1 MIREDPA
8 HNASHLLWVYNASP
22 AVALGVTTRLEV
34 TRALRKLGWRV
45 TLLLEGPAGDD
56 NVGGVEVLCIPK
68 PQVYLL
74 GYCLF
79 HARLLRLIARD
90 WKTVDVVLFHQMSAP
105 WLLPLRLV
113 RRLLG
118 GERPLLVM
126 DTRDL
131 NPIGH
136 GLKFRLRIGFYSLVH
151 RLANRWADGQTAIT
165 PRMAELVRIPPSHLW
180 GTWPSGVDIERFAW
194 VQDSRQ
200 WPVPG
205 DPVHLTYIGAL
216 FRERNLLPLCRAVEQ
231 ANAEGMKF
239 VLSIVGRGPE
249 SSILEEFA
257 SRTRGTIR
265 ISPPLPHDQI
275 PERLRQAHVGV
286 SLLDLDVKRFQGSS
300 PIKLFEYMG
309 AGLPLLCTPN
319 DCHTEVIGN
328 GSYAFWAEN
337 VSEELL
343 VAALRRVWDGRASLR
358 QMGKEASKQAESWT
372 WQGAARKLKT
382 ALELGCAKH
391 RSEDR

>member
-1 MIREDPA
+1 MSHEDAA
-8 HNASHLLWVYNASP
+8 HDASHLLWVYNASP

-45 TLLLEGPAGDD
+45 TLLLEGPAGHES
-56 NVGGVEVLCIPK
+56 VGGVEVLCIPK

-74 GYCLF
+74 GYCAF
-79 HARLLRLIARD
+79 HTRLLRLIARD
-90 WKTVDVVLFHQMSAP
+90 WTTADVVLFHQMSAP
-105 WLLPLRLV
+105 WILPLRLV

-118 GERPLLVM
+118 RERPLLVM

-165 PRMAELVRIPPSHLW
+165 PRMAELVRIPHSRLW
-180 GTWPSGVDIERFAW
+180 GTWPSGVDTERFAS
-194 VQDSRQ
+194 VQDSRE
-200 WPVPG
+200 WPAAE
-205 DPVHLTYIGAL
+205 DPIHLTYIGAL
-216 FRERNLLPLCRAVEQ
+216 FRERNLLPLCGAVEQ

-249 SSILEEFA
+249 SSILEQFA
-257 SRTRGTIR
+257 SRTGGTIR
-265 ISPPLPHDQI
+265 VSPPLPHDQI
-275 PERLRQAHVGV
+275 PERLGQAHVGV
-286 SLLDLDVKRFQGSS
+286 SLLDLDVERFQGSS

-319 DCHTEVIGN
+319 QCHTEVIRN
-328 GSYAFWAEN
+328 GSYAFWVEDL
-337 VSEELL
+337 SEELL
-343 VAALRRVWDGRASLR
+343 LAALRRLWDGRASLP
-358 QMGKEASKQAESWT
+358 QMGEEAAKQAQFWT
-372 WQGAARKLKT
+372 WQDAARKLKT
-382 ALELGCAKH
+382 ALERGCARH
-391 RSEDR
+391 QSED

>member
-1 MIREDPA
+1 VSREEQPCDA
-8 HNASHLLWVYNASP
+8 RHVLWVYNASP
-22 AVALGVTTRLEV
+22 TVALGVTTRLAV
-34 TRALRKLGWRV
+34 TRELRKLGWRV
-45 TLLLEGPAGDD
+45 TLLLEGPTGHH

-74 GYCLF
+74 GYCMF
-79 HARLLRLIARD
+79 HIRLLRLIAEH
-90 WKTVDVVLFHQMSAP
+90 WTTVDVVLFHQMSAP

-118 GERPLLVM
+118 RERPLLVM

-136 GLKFRLRIGFYSLVH
+136 GLRFRLRIAFYNLVH

-165 PRMAELVRIPPSHLW
+165 PRMAELVQVPPSGLW
-180 GTWPSGVDIERFAW
+180 GTWPSGVDTERFRT
-194 VQDSRQ
+194 VQDSRK
-200 WPVPG
+200 WPAAEG
-205 DPVHLTYIGAL
+205 PVHLAYIGAL

-249 SSILEEFA
+249 RSTLDTFA
-257 SRTRGTIR
+257 SRTRGTVR
-265 ISPPLPHDQI
+265 VSPPLPHDQI
-275 PERLRQAHVGV
+275 PQRLGQAHVGV
-286 SLLDLDVKRFQGSS
+286 SLLDLDVERFQGSS
-300 PIKLFEYMG
+300 PIKVFEYMG

-319 DCHTEVIGN
+319 HCHTEVIRN
-328 GSYAFWAEN
+328 GPYAFWAED

-343 VAALRRVWDGRASLR
+343 LAALHRLWDARAFLR
-358 QMGKEASKQAESWT
+358 KMGEEASKEAQSWT
-372 WQGAARKLKT
+372 WQEAARKLKI
-382 ALELGCAKH
+382 ALERGCGEH
-391 RSEDR
+391 RTED